1 MSRHLQVLDSLPRGE
16 FRKFDKSLFPWI
28 AAFDGKGFSF
38 AEVADEVLKAHD
50 YERERIGQELHDS
63 AGQLLVSL
71 QLSVARLRG
80 VNENSLHERLLE
92 EILDTVGQID
102 REIRT
107 LSFLHHPAELGET
120 GLCAAVSLLARG
132 FGRRTGICTSFK
144 CLGGAITVKDSISI
158 AVLRVAQEALVNIH
172 RHSHASSAKVVLERR
187 GNYLRLTVSDDGIGL
202 PNPGVLAEMEGI
214 GLQGMRHR
222 VEMLDG
228 RFRVTNLKHG
238 AKISATVPIAA

>member
-1 MSRHLQVLDSLPRGE
+1 M
-16 FRKFDKSLFPWI
+16 
-28 AAFDGKGFSF
+28 
-38 AEVADEVLKAHD
+38 ADQVLKAHD
-50 YERERIGQELHDS
+50 YERDRIGQELHDS

-71 QLSVARLRG
+71 QLSVARLRK
-80 VNENSLHERLLE
+80 VDENCRQERLLE

-120 GLCAAVSLLARG
+120 GLCSAVGLLVRG

-144 CLGGAITVKDSISI
+144 CLGGEITVDETISI

-172 RHSHASSAKVVLERR
+172 RHSHASTAKVVLERR
-187 GNYLRLTVSDDGIGL
+187 GDLLRLTVSDDGIGL
-202 PNPGVLAEMEGI
+202 PNHDVLAEMEGI

-228 RFRVTNLKHG
+228 RFRITNLKHG

>member
-1 MSRHLQVLDSLPRGE
+1 MSRHLQMFDSLPRGE
-16 FRKFDKSLFPWI
+16 LRTVDKSLFPWV
-28 AAFDGKGFSF
+28 ATFDGKGFSF
-38 AEVADEVLKAHD
+38 AEVADQVLKAHD

-80 VNENSLHERLLE
+80 VDENCLHERLLE

-107 LSFLHHPAELGET
+107 LSFLHHPAELGDT
-120 GLCAAVSLLARG
+120 GLYTALSLLARG

-144 CLGGAITVKDSISI
+144 CLGGQITVDESISI
-158 AVLRVAQEALVNIH
+158 ALLRVAQEALVNIH
-172 RHSHASSAKVVLERR
+172 RHSHASTAKVTLEKR
-187 GNYLRLTVSDDGIGL
+187 GDFLRLTVSDDGIGL
-202 PNPGVLAEMEGI
+202 PNSAVLAETEGI

-222 VEMLDG
+222 IEMLDG
-228 RFRVTNLKHG
+228 RFRITNLKHG
-238 AKISATVPIAA
+238 ARISATVPVAA